1 MPVCGHR
8 GELDHDNSRLSG
20 SLWAIGRAVCYAAHM
35 PKSSL
40 ALWRDRRGRVSAL
53 RVATLLLLLVPILL
67 AVVAAFSDQG
77 FGARPLNDL
86 IHRAGYWTLMFVL
99 LALAITP
106 LTRIGRFG
114 ALMDVRRMIGVGAFC
129 YAATHISLYIADQMF
144 DLGKVASE
152 IVLRVYLTIGF
163 TALIGLAILAGTST
177 DGWVRRLGAQ
187 RWMRL
192 HQFLYAVTLLALIH
206 FFQQTKADVWVPT
219 FFAGLFTWLM
229 GYRLLVW
236 WGRPNGQLSAWSLLA
251 LAVTVSALTF
261 AGEAIGIGI
270 AYNVSP
276 WMVLETA
283 FDLDYDMVS
292 PGWLVLA
299 AGLCVVALDLA
310 RGWWRKPRRLAA
322 KPANPVSAR
331 APVKSAPEAV

>member
-1 MPVCGHR
+1 
-8 GELDHDNSRLSG
+8 
-20 SLWAIGRAVCYAAHM
+20 M

-53 RVATLLLLLVPILL
+53 RIITLLFLLTPILL
-67 AVVAAFSDQG
+67 AVLAAFSDQG

-86 IHRAGYWTLMFVL
+86 IHRAGYWTLMFIL

-106 LTRIGRFG
+106 LARIGRFG
-114 ALMDVRRMIGVGAFC
+114 GLMDIRRMIGVGAFC

-144 DLGKVASE
+144 DLTKVASE

-192 HQFLYAVTLLALIH
+192 HQCLYAVTLLALIH

-236 WGRPNGQLSAWSLLA
+236 WLRPKGQLSPWSLLA
-251 LAVTVSALTF
+251 LAVTVSVLTF

-270 AYNVSP
+270 AYGVSP
-276 WMVLETA
+276 LMVLQMALEVDYETI
-283 FDLDYDMVS
+283 S

-299 AGLCVVALDLA
+299 AGLCIVALDA
-310 RGWWRKPRRLAA
+310 VRGWWRKPRRIADR
-322 KPANPVSAR
+322 PARPVTGR
-331 APVKSAPEAV
+331 TRESAPETV

>member
-1 MPVCGHR
+1 
-8 GELDHDNSRLSG
+8 
-20 SLWAIGRAVCYAAHM
+20 M
-35 PKSSL
+35 PKNSL

-53 RVATLLLLLVPILL
+53 RVVTLLLLLMPVLL
-67 AVVAAFSDQG
+67 AGVAAFSDQG

-99 LALAITP
+99 LALAVTP
-106 LTRIGRFG
+106 LARIGRFG
-114 ALMDVRRMIGVGAFC
+114 GLMDVRRMIGVGAFC

-144 DLGKVASE
+144 DLTKVASE
-152 IVLRVYLTIGF
+152 IVLRLYLTIGF
-163 TALIGLAILAGTST
+163 TALIGLAVLAATST
-177 DGWVRRLGAQ
+177 DGMVRRLGGH
-187 RWMRL
+187 RWLRL

-236 WGRPNGQLSAWSLLA
+236 KWLRNGQLSAWSLLA
-251 LAVTVSALTF
+251 LTVTVSALTF

-270 AYNVSP
+270 AYGVSP
-276 WMVLETA
+276 FMVLEMA
-283 FDLDYDMVS
+283 LDFDFDMIS

-299 AGLCVVALDLA
+299 AGLCVVALDLV
-310 RGWWRKPRRLAA
+310 RGWWRMRPQVAA
-322 KPANPVSAR
+322 KSAGPMPAR
-331 APVKSAPEAV
+331 APAKSAPEAV

>member
-1 MPVCGHR
+1 
-8 GELDHDNSRLSG
+8 
-20 SLWAIGRAVCYAAHM
+20 M

-67 AVVAAFSDQG
+67 AILAAFSDQG

-106 LTRIGRFG
+106 LARIGRFR
-114 ALMDVRRMIGVGAFC
+114 ALMDVRRMIGIGAFC

-144 DLGKVASE
+144 DLTKVASE
-152 IVLRVYLTIGF
+152 IVLRLYLTIGF
-163 TALIGLAILAGTST
+163 TALIGLAIFAATST
-177 DGWVRRLGAQ
+177 DSMVRRLGAQ
-187 RWMRL
+187 RWFRL

-236 WGRPNGQLSAWSLLA
+236 RWRPNGQLSTWSLLA

-270 AYNVSP
+270 AYGVSP
-276 WMVLETA
+276 LMVLQMALEV
-283 FDLDYDMVS
+283 DYDTIS

-299 AGLCVVALDLA
+299 AGLCVVALDLV
-310 RGWWRKPRRLAA
+310 RGWWRKPRRTTN
-322 KPANPVSAR
+322 KPARPAAGR
-331 APVKSAPEAV
+331 TTESAPEAV

>member
-1 MPVCGHR
+1 MLARDTGR
-8 GELDHDNSRLSG
+8 RSRQFTFVKF
-20 SLWAIGRAVCYAAHM
+20 LWAVVGSICYPAAM
-35 PKSSL
+35 PKSPL

-53 RVATLLLLLVPILL
+53 RIGTLLLLLVPILL
-67 AVVAAFSDQG
+67 AVLAAFSDQG

-99 LALAITP
+99 LALAVTP
-106 LTRIGRFG
+106 LARIGRFG

-129 YAATHISLYIADQMF
+129 YAATHITLYIADQMF
-144 DLGKVASE
+144 DLTKVASE
-152 IVLRVYLTIGF
+152 IALRLYLTIGF
-163 TALIGLAILAGTST
+163 TALIGLAVLAATST
-177 DGWVRRLGAQ
+177 DGWVRRLDAQ

-192 HQFLYAVTLLALIH
+192 HRFLYAVTLLALIH

-236 WGRPNGQLSAWSLLA
+236 WRQPNGQLSAWSLLA
-251 LAVTVSALTF
+251 LAVAVSALTF

-270 AYNVSP
+270 AYGVSP
-276 WMVLETA
+276 LMVLQMA
-283 FDLDYDMVS
+283 FEVDYDTIS

-299 AGLCVVALDLA
+299 AGLCVVALDLV
-310 RGWWRKPRRLAA
+310 RGWWRKPRRTANEPARPAA
-322 KPANPVSAR
+322 GRTP
-331 APVKSAPEAV
+331 KSAPEAV

>member
-1 MPVCGHR
+1 MCAAVLR
-8 GELDHDNSRLSG
+8 LDHGSSRLTG
-20 SLWAIGRAVCYAAHM
+20 ALWAIGRPICYPAVM
-35 PKSSL
+35 LTSSL

-53 RVATLLLLLVPILL
+53 RVGTLLLLLVPILL
-67 AVVAAFSDQG
+67 AVLAAFSDQG

-86 IHRAGYWTLMFVL
+86 IHRAGYWTLMFIL
-99 LALAITP
+99 LALAVTP
-106 LTRIGRFG
+106 LARIGRFG

-152 IVLRVYLTIGF
+152 IVLRLYLTIGF
-163 TALIGLAILAGTST
+163 TALMGLAVLAATST

-229 GYRLLVW
+229 GYRLLLW
-236 WGRPNGQLSAWSLLA
+236 WRSNAQLSAWSLLA
-251 LAVTVSALTF
+251 LAVVVSALTF

-270 AYNVSP
+270 AYGVSP
-276 WMVLETA
+276 LMVLRMALEVDYETI
-283 FDLDYDMVS
+283 S

-299 AGLCVVALDLA
+299 AGLCVVALDIV
-310 RGWWRKPRRLAA
+310 RGWWRKPRRTANR
-322 KPANPVSAR
+322 PARPVTSR
-331 APVKSAPEAV
+331 PQESAPEAV